1 MNVFWTA
8 GLVIAGA
15 ILNVLGVVLLKH
27 SAVSGSAT
35 AAIAG
40 AIAWA
45 ATSVVYLTLLKS
57 SDHPLAVL
65 STVTSAA
72 GFLAVIAVGLAYGE
86 LLSFRQSL
94 AIFLLI
100 IGMVLLSL

>member
-1 MNVFWTA
+1 MSTLCTV

-15 ILNVLGVVLLKH
+15 VLNVLGVILLKH

-45 ATSVVYLTLLKS
+45 ATSVVYLTQLKLS
-57 SDHPLAVL
+57 GQQLAVL

-72 GFLAVIAVGLAYGE
+72 SFLAVIVIGLAYGE

-100 IGMVLLSL
+100 FGMVFLSL